1 MIGWSISELMNYQFI
16 VASQKDRFEDTLL
29 YKSMCMNV
37 IDFTRVYFYGN
48 NNRSLPEVYNEGIQK
63 CIKNNINYAIFVHDD
78 VFINCF
84 DFNYRLGCSLFKNY
98 DVVGLAGNTQITL
111 KEPVLWHLMTSRENL
126 RGCVAH
132 GKDSTEYMYTSFG
145 PIPSRAMLIDG
156 VFIAVNLKNLPDTVR
171 FDEKIP
177 SKFHFYDLCFSLDCN
192 LAKVKVGVVDIP
204 IIHNS
209 PGLRNMSDEW
219 KQGQKYFLEKY
230 NKYSGKTLTL

>member
-1 MIGWSISELMNYQFI
+1 MNYRFI
-16 VASQKDRFEDTLL
+16 VASQKKEFKDTLL
-29 YKSMCMNV
+29 YDSICYNTLDSSL
-37 IDFTRVYFYGN
+37 IYFYGK
-48 NNRSLPEVYNEGIQK
+48 NNRSLPEVYNEGLQK
-63 CIKNNINYAIFVHDD
+63 CIDNDIDYAIFVHDD

-84 DFNYRLGCSLFKNY
+84 DFNYRINSNLLNKY
-98 DVVGLAGNTQITL
+98 DVIGLAGNTQINV

-132 GKDSTEYMYTSFG
+132 GKNTTEYMYTSFG
-145 PIPSRAMLIDG
+145 PIPSKAMLIDG
-156 VFIAVNLKNLPDTVR
+156 VFIAVNLKKLPKTVR

-209 PGLRNMSDEW
+209 PGLSNVSDEW
-219 KQGQKYFLEKY
+219 REGQKYFLEKY
-230 NKYSGKTLTL
+230 SKYSGKTLTL

>member
-1 MIGWSISELMNYQFI
+1 MNYRFV
-16 VASQKDRFEDTLL
+16 VASQKETLEDTLL
-29 YKSMCMNV
+29 YKSMCKNA

-48 NNRSLPEVYNEGIQK
+48 NTRPLPQVYNEGIQK
-63 CIKNNINYAIFVHDD
+63 CKENGVDYVIFVHDD

-84 DFNYRLGCSLFKNY
+84 DFNYRIGAALYNTY

-111 KEPVLWHLMTSRENL
+111 KEPVLWHLMTTRDNL

-132 GKDSTEYMYTSFG
+132 GKDHTEYMYTSFG

-156 VFIAVNLKNLPDTVR
+156 VFMAVNLKKLPEHIK

-192 LAKVKVGVVDIP
+192 LAKLKVGVVDIP
-204 IIHNS
+204 IVHNS
-209 PGLRNMSDEW
+209 PGLRNMSEEW
-219 KQGQKYFLEKY
+219 MQGQKYFLEKY
-230 NKYSGKTLTL
+230 SKYSGKTLTL